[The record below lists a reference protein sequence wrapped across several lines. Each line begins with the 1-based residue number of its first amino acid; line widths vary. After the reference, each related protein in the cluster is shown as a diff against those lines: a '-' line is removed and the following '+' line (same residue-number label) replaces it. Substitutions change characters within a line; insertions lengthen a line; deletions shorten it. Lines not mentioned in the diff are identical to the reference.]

1 MHKCRKKSQNI
12 QKGTFNAKERWI
24 KTCRRM
30 SWGIGNSSEV
40 IIHNQLRTQLTTQV
54 SESKDESKF

>member
-1 MHKCRKKSQNI
+1 
-12 QKGTFNAKERWI
+12 
-24 KTCRRM
+24 M